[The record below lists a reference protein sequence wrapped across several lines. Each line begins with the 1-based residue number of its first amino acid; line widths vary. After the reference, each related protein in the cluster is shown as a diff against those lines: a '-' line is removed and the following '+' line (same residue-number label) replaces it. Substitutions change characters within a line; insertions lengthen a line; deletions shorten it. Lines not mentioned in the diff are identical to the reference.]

1 MSTKSTPEEVRDTLL
16 RMEEVSSSLPR
27 KLSHSP
33 FVRSRPRR
41 LPGLLLAEDYGRRQK
56 ALTFPRRRSAE
67 TLQLLEPLLVSLLK
81 KFNARRLKMSPLRKL
96 KQKRPSEIS
105 SKRKIKTSK
114 RNVLSVKPK
123 PRTPSLLRRL
133 KQRRPKTLLPLLA
146 RRDSDYAFILVH
158 IFSYVIFLFKL
169 NK

>member
-1 MSTKSTPEEVRDTLL
+1 VSTKSTPEEVRDTLL

-81 KFNARRLKMSPLRKL
+81 KFNARRLKMSPSRKL
-96 KQKRPSEIS
+96 KQKRPSETS
-105 SKRKIKTSK
+105 SKRRIKTSK
-114 RNVLSVKPK
+114 RNVLNVKLK
-123 PRTPSLLRRL
+123 PRTTRPLRRL
-133 KQRRPKTLLPLLA
+133 RQRRLKTLSQPLLA
-146 RRDSDYAFILVH
+146 RRDSE
-158 IFSYVIFLFKL
+158 YVF
-169 NK
+169 